1 MFVGIPLL
9 YYTIANIF
17 VTLFN
22 KVLIQLINERK
33 DWFLDELVS
42 EMARRTSKVVS
53 IPTLWRSLEI
63 CGITKKKVCINI
75 ICMSIIFLFEYLVI
89 TILFLNNKLEK
100 AAKERSE
107 ILRANYILTIGT
119 HYNPNQLIFLDESSK
134 DERTLSR
141 QYGYSLKNTRAIQKV
156 VFLRGTRYTILPA
169 LSLDGILAVDIM
181 VSSCNK
187 ERFCNFIL
195 TQVVSIYFI

>member
-1 MFVGIPLL
+1 M
-9 YYTIANIF
+9 
-17 VTLFN
+17 
-22 KVLIQLINERK
+22 IQLINERK

-42 EMARRTSKVVS
+42 EMARKTSKIVS
-53 IPTLWRSLEI
+53 IPTLWRS
-63 CGITKKKVCINI
+63 
-75 ICMSIIFLFEYLVI
+75 
-89 TILFLNNKLEK
+89 
-100 AAKERSE
+100 SE

-119 HYNPNQLIFLDESSK
+119 YYNPDQLIFLDESSK

-181 VSSCNK
+181 VGSCNK

-195 TQVVSIYFI
+195 TQVVSIFFDSIIIDYHIINSFLISK

>member
-1 MFVGIPLL
+1 MYKYNL
-9 YYTIANIF
+9 YVYY
-17 VTLFN
+17 
-22 KVLIQLINERK
+22 
-33 DWFLDELVS
+33 
-42 EMARRTSKVVS
+42 
-53 IPTLWRSLEI
+53 
-63 CGITKKKVCINI
+63 
-75 ICMSIIFLFEYLVI
+75 FLFEYLVI

-107 ILRANYILTIGT
+107 ILRANYILTIRT
-119 HYNPNQLIFLDESSK
+119 HYNLNQLIFLDESSK

-169 LSLDGILAVDIM
+169 LSLDGAVDII
-181 VSSCNK
+181 VGSCNK
-187 ERFCNFIL
+187 EKFCNFIL